1 MSLKACKNVATNRY
15 ELDITI
21 DGKSFQEAIQQA
33 YKRQVKKMNV
43 PGFRKGKAPLG
54 IIEKYY
60 GESVFFEDALN
71 ILYPEAVESAVKES
85 GLEMVDDKVD
95 FDLKSIDKN
104 SGVEFTITITTK
116 PEVTIRNYK
125 GLTAEKEKVVVTDEE
140 VEAEIN
146 RMADRNAR
154 MVTVEGRPAEKED
167 IAVIDFEGFVDGEAF
182 EGGKAESYSLTL
194 GSGQFIPGFED
205 QVIGHNTG
213 DEFDVNVT
221 FPEEYHE
228 KSLAGKPAVFKV
240 KLHEIKKRELPQID
254 DEFAKD
260 VSEFDTLE
268 DLKNNIREKLLEHKN
283 KHAENDVEN
292 QLIDQLIEN
301 MEAEIPEAMFENR
314 VKASLQDF
322 DYRLQMQGMNL
333 QTYMK
338 YTGLSQEDMEKS
350 FRPQAERQVKV
361 RLALEKIAEL
371 ENLKPTEE
379 EIAAEYETLAKNY
392 NLDVERVKVSIP
404 ESELVKDLAVGKA
417 IDFVKSHADIKEVE
431 KKTEKD
437 TAEETKAEPEKAE
450 KKTTRRTT
458 KKAKGETEKEEKE

>member
-21 DGKSFQEAIQQA
+21 DKESFQNAIWQA
-33 YKRQVKKMNV
+33 YKRKVKNMNV
-43 PGFRKGKAPLG
+43 PGFRKGKAPLS

-60 GESVFFEDALN
+60 GESVFYEDALN
-71 ILYPEAVESAVKES
+71 ILYPEAVESAVEES
-85 GLEMVDDKVD
+85 GLEMIEDKID

-116 PEVTIRNYK
+116 PEVTIKNYK
-125 GLTAEKEKVVVTDEE
+125 GLTAERVKVEVTDEE

-146 RMADRNAR
+146 RMAERNAR
-154 MVTVEGRPAEKED
+154 MVTVEDRPAEKGD

-182 EGGKAESYSLTL
+182 EGGKAESYSLAL

-205 QVIGHNTG
+205 QIAGHNTG

-221 FPEEYHE
+221 FPDEEA
-228 KSLAGKPAVFKV
+228 LAGKPAVFKV

-268 DLKNNIREKLLEHKN
+268 DLKKDIKDKLFEHKS
-283 KHAENDVEN
+283 KHAENEVEN

-301 MEAEIPEAMFENR
+301 MEAEIPEAMFANR
-314 VKASLQDF
+314 VKVSLQDF

-333 QTYMK
+333 QTYMQ
-338 YTGLSQEDMEKS
+338 YAGMSQEDMEKS
-350 FRPQAERQVKV
+350 FRSQAERQVKV

-371 ENLKPTEE
+371 ENLKPSEE

-392 NLDVERVKVSIP
+392 NLDVERVKASIP

-417 IDFVKSHADIKEVE
+417 IDFVKSHADIKEVDQ
-431 KKTEKD
+431 KTEKE
-437 TAEETKAEPEKAE
+437 TAPKAEAEAEKTKK
-450 KKTTRRTT
+450 KKTT
-458 KKAKGETEKEEKE
+458 KKSEKKSEKKGK